1 MTNRPRSI
9 EEIRSSV
16 LQEIFALPSDRQ
28 TEARQLCEA
37 PCPVRGRH
45 FRRDHIRWICAAV
58 LESFG
63 YERVDDSEHYSMTFA
78 QRFAGG
84 SVHFLQIRWDEV
96 TGLMDPTED
105 IVEID
110 PADAP
115 PSVLARFAPP
125 RSDSSSLPDPPF

>member
-1 MTNRPRSI
+1 MTNRPRCI
-9 EEIRSSV
+9 EDIRSSV

-28 TEARQLCEA
+28 TEARQFCEA
-37 PCPVRGRH
+37 PRPVRGRH

-78 QRFAGG
+78 RKFAGG
-84 SVHFLQIRWDEV
+84 SVRFLQIRWDEV

-115 PSVLARFAPP
+115 PSTPAHLAPP
-125 RSDSSSLPDPPF
+125 RSDSSSPPDPPF